1 MMAGARRG
9 ISAAVGRLPRP
20 LRRVLCGLGRVIAGT
35 VGACVRNR
43 VMGLSGEAAFF
54 AILSL
59 PPLIFGLAG
68 AIGFIAQ
75 RYDVA
80 TIADFREQVLLLA
93 SRALTPDAV
102 NGVIAP
108 TLDEVLGS
116 GRFEVVSIGFLIAL
130 WSGSRALGVFVDAIS
145 IMYGLGGHRGIIRT
159 RALSFLLYLVFL
171 VAGVVLL
178 PLVLAGPTFVH
189 WVLPEPARVIA
200 NLYWP
205 VVLVLSVCLLATAYH
220 LSVPVRTRWRADL
233 PGAILALLIWLAGGA
248 GLRVVLDASVGAT
261 SVYGPLAA
269 PIALLIWL
277 YVSSLAVLIGAAFNA
292 ALDEVWPAL
301 SGIHGTRARKVSEFL
316 DKKSD

>member
-1 MMAGARRG
+1 M
-9 ISAAVGRLPRP
+9 
-20 LRRVLCGLGRVIAGT
+20 
-35 VGACVRNR
+35 
-43 VMGLSGEAAFF
+43 
-54 AILSL
+54 
-59 PPLIFGLAG
+59 
-68 AIGFIAQ
+68 
-75 RYDVA
+75 A
-80 TIADFREQVLLLA
+80 TIANFREQVLLLA
-93 SRALTPDAV
+93 GRALTPDAV

-178 PLVLAGPTFVH
+178 PLVLAGPTFVQ
-189 WVLPEPARVIA
+189 WVLPEPARVVA

-233 PGAILALLIWLAGGA
+233 PGAVLALLIWLAGGA

-277 YVSSLAVLIGAAFNA
+277 YVSSIAVLIGAAFNA

-301 SGIHGTRARKVSEFL
+301 SGIHGNRRQQGVRVFGQEGRLTPYSRVCLTSQTSVPDIGKPFGGCPRPDGSL
-316 DKKSD
+316 GT

>member
-9 ISAAVGRLPRP
+9 LAAAFAGLPRGP
-20 LRRVLCGLGRVIAGT
+20 RRILRGLGRVIAGT
-35 VGACVRNR
+35 FRACVKNR

-59 PPLIFGLAG
+59 PPLIFALAG

-80 TIADFREQVLLLA
+80 TVANFREQVLLLA
-93 SRALTPDAV
+93 GRALTPDAV
-102 NGVIAP
+102 SGVIAP
-108 TLDEVLGS
+108 TLDEVLGG

-130 WSGSRALGVFVDAIS
+130 WSGSRALSVFVDTIS

-171 VAGVVLL
+171 IAGVVLL
-178 PLVLAGPTFVH
+178 PLVLAGPSFIH
-189 WVLPEPARVIA
+189 QVLPEPARMVA
-200 NLYWP
+200 DLYWP
-205 VVLVLSVCLLATAYH
+205 IVLLLSVCLLATAYH
-220 LSVPVRTRWRADL
+220 LSVPVRTRWRADV

-248 GLRVVLDASVGAT
+248 GLRVVLDASAGAT

-269 PIALLIWL
+269 PIALLFWL

-301 SGIHGTRARKVSEFL
+301 SGIHGNRASKVSDYL
-316 DKKSD
+316 DKQGD